1 MDGNTM
7 TCLGQGPD
15 QCVKC
20 LHFKDGPNC
29 VEKCPDGLQ
38 GANSFIFKY
47 AKANNECHPCHAN
60 CTQGCIG
67 PKTSRLCWDDGR
79 VRDPQDTFVMW
90 DWRPPSGL
98 PLLFKVP

>member
-1 MDGNTM
+1 MWFQATFNCTNMGAKLP
-7 TCLGQGPD
+7 CLACIDNKNIPQFPPLFSTVHKGPD

-60 CTQGCIG
+60 CTQG
-67 PKTSRLCWDDGR
+67 
-79 VRDPQDTFVMW
+79 
-90 DWRPPSGL
+90 
-98 PLLFKVP
+98 

>member
-1 MDGNTM
+1 MSIREMREFANGSVCLECDSQCEKMDGNTM
-7 TCLGQGPD
+7 SCFGQGPD

-60 CTQGCIG
+60 CTQG
-67 PKTSRLCWDDGR
+67 
-79 VRDPQDTFVMW
+79 
-90 DWRPPSGL
+90 
-98 PLLFKVP
+98 